1 MAGKE
6 DARQRDERP
15 REILTLIIRSY
26 ITSGEPVGSRTLAKA
41 LEWKLSPAT
50 IRNIMSDLEDE
61 GYLAQ
66 PHTSAGRIPSE
77 KGYRFYVDN
86 LPDNGRLSKSD
97 ERYISRMLAESD
109 TPEDVM
115 SRASVVLSTISRNVG
130 IVVAPPMA
138 ATVLKHIEFVNL
150 SDGKILVIFVS
161 TSGLLQRQLIRVGE
175 RYSQEELDK
184 AGRYLV
190 EKFSG
195 KTLTEIRNELLRM
208 MQVERSLFDRMLSL
222 LETWHETLDQGT
234 IAADSVYLQ
243 GTANIISQP
252 EFADVE
258 RMRMLFQM
266 FEEKGRL
273 VKILNECISSGH
285 SDGVK
290 IAIGS
295 ELGVPDMRDF
305 TLITSSYASS
315 DHTTGF
321 LGIIGPTRM
330 EYERGI
336 SIVGYLGRLI
346 GGMINA

>member
-1 MAGKE
+1 MAAKE
-6 DARQRDERP
+6 ETRPLDERP
-15 REILTLIIRSY
+15 REILKLIIRSY
-26 ITSGEPVGSRTLAKA
+26 VTSGEPVGSRTLAKSI
-41 LEWKLSPAT
+41 EWRLSPAT

-86 LPDNGRLSKSD
+86 LADSGKVRKSD
-97 ERYISRMLAESD
+97 ERYISRMLAESES
-109 TPEDVM
+109 PEDVM
-115 SRASVVLSTISRNVG
+115 SRASMVLSTISKNVG
-130 IVVAPPMA
+130 IVIAPPLA
-138 ATVLKHIEFVNL
+138 ATVLKHIEFVDL
-150 SDGKILVIFVS
+150 TDGKILVVLVS
-161 TSGLLQRQLIRVGE
+161 KSGLLQRNLIRVGD
-175 RYSQEELDK
+175 RYTQEELDK

-195 KTLTEIRNELLRM
+195 KTLTEIRNELLHM
-208 MQVERSLFDRMLSL
+208 MQVERTLFDRMLSL
-222 LETWHETLDQGT
+222 LQTWGETLGGE
-234 IAADSVYLQ
+234 ASADSIYLQ
-243 GTANIISQP
+243 GTANIINQP

-273 VKILNECISSGH
+273 VKILNECISSDPL
-285 SDGVK
+285 DGVK

-295 ELGVPDMRDF
+295 ELGVPNMRDF
-305 TLITSSYASS
+305 TLITSSYASD

-346 GGMINA
+346 GEMINA

>member
-6 DARQRDERP
+6 DSRPLEERN
-15 REILTLIIRSY
+15 REILKLIIRSY
-26 ITSGEPVGSRTLAKA
+26 VTSGEPVGSRTLAKSMD
-41 LEWKLSPAT
+41 WRFSPAT
-50 IRNIMSDLEDE
+50 IRNVMADLEDE

-77 KGYRFYVDN
+77 KGYRFYVDH
-86 LPDNGRLSKSD
+86 LADSGRLSKSD

-109 TPEDVM
+109 SPEDVM
-115 SRASVVLSTISRNVG
+115 SRASVVLSTISKNVG
-130 IVVAPPMA
+130 IVIAPPMG
-138 ATVLKHIEFVNL
+138 ATVLKHIEFLDL

-161 TSGLLQRQLIRVGE
+161 TSGVVQRKLIRVGE
-175 RYSQEELDK
+175 RYTQEELDK

-208 MQVERSLFDRMLSL
+208 MQAERSLFDRMLSL
-222 LETWHETLDQGT
+222 LQTWGETLSQPASAEA
-234 IAADSVYLQ
+234 IYLQ
-243 GTANIISQP
+243 GATNIINQP

-273 VKILNECISSGH
+273 VKILNECIASS
-285 SDGVK
+285 SPEGVR

-305 TLITSSYASS
+305 TLITASYASM

-336 SIVGYLGRLI
+336 SIVEYLGRLV
-346 GGMINA
+346 GEMINA